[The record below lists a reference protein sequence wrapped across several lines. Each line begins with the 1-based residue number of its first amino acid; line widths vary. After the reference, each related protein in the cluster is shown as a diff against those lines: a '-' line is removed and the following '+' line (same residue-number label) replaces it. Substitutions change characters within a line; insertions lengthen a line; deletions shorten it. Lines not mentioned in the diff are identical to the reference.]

1 MIKIMNHNYNLLVT
15 TFRNRETDAVNELSL
30 LLDTLGDKEAS
41 IEITT
46 ISGIILANTLL
57 DPFQIVEHCR
67 EIVNAEP
74 WRFRYVLRIIP
85 LERVCKAE
93 IIEIHSV
100 IKQLRKKICEDET
113 FMVMIEKRHTKL
125 HSKDI
130 ISTVTSDLDM
140 KVNLNNPNWII
151 LIQIINRLAGI
162 SILRPNQIFSSVRE
176 KMSLQ

>member
-1 MIKIMNHNYNLLVT
+1 MINIMNHNYNLLVT
-15 TFRNRETDAVNELSL
+15 TFRNRETDAVDELSL

-67 EIVNAEP
+67 EIVNTEP

-93 IIEIHSV
+93 IIEIHNV

-140 KVNLNNPNWII
+140 KVNLNNPHWII
-151 LIQIINRLAGI
+151 LIQIINGLAGI

-176 KMSLQ
+176 KMSLL

>member
-1 MIKIMNHNYNLLVT
+1 MIYIMNHNLLVT
-15 TFRNRETDAVNELSL
+15 TFRNRETDAVDELSL
-30 LLDTLGDKEAS
+30 FLDTLGDKEAS

-67 EIVNAEP
+67 EIVNSEP

-93 IIEIHSV
+93 IIEIHNV
-100 IKQLRKKICEDET
+100 VKQLSKKICEDET

-176 KMSLQ
+176 KMSFQ